1 MVYKLLIAD
10 DNQTHID
17 CVINYIDWERLN
29 FTEIKTASNGREAL
43 EIYNELKPDLLITD
57 VVMPLLSGLQLA
69 EKIRE
74 TDKDIHIVF
83 MSCYEDFDYVKK
95 AIDNNITAYILK
107 PIEPDNLKETVLK
120 IIGNIEQRNKTLHA
134 EKAAE
139 EFLPFARE
147 SLLYRYLYQD
157 NPNVSESLI
166 SYTRFATFGRNIL
179 IKYQILTPKNS
190 DTDPYTLL
198 DSIYESFDDFEVN
211 AITEIPNKVIV
222 ILSTAGEDEDM
233 FTTRAV
239 ASVKEHIEY
248 ALRTYDLEL
257 SAGISNSFESICDA
271 RTMLIQA
278 NKAIESSHTLKSG
291 EIYFFEEFVE
301 QDNNGNSVF
310 DIFVLKRD
318 LSELISNNNSEA
330 LGEFMDKYYPKSSTA
345 TGNSIKALCFTTI
358 TTLQLLMA
366 ERNADINSLFESPDI
381 IWTKL
386 NNFDTIKDTYNWL
399 KNILVACCEYV
410 NEIEKKTKHKLI
422 NAITDY
428 IDKNYRDISSVSQ
441 IASELFISTG
451 YAKNIFK
458 KHTGQTIFD
467 YLVDRRISEAKK
479 LMQDPSIK
487 VYEVSQMIG
496 YTSNSHF
503 AETFKRK
510 TGMTPKEYLQKQ
522 N

>member
-17 CVINYIDWERLN
+17 CVINYIDWEKLN
-29 FTEIKTASNGREAL
+29 FTEIKTASNGKEAFDIFT
-43 EIYNELKPDLLITD
+43 EFKPDLVITD
-57 VVMPLLSGLQLA
+57 VVMPLCSGHQLA

-74 TDKDIHIVF
+74 TDRDVHIVF
-83 MSCYEDFDYVKK
+83 MSCYEDFVYVKK

-120 IIGNIEQRNKTLHA
+120 IIGNIEQRSRSLHA

-147 SLLYRYLYQD
+147 SVLYRYLYQE
-157 NPNVSESLI
+157 NPNVSENLI
-166 SYTRFATFGRNIL
+166 NYTRLKNLGRTIL
-179 IKYQILTPKNS
+179 VKYTILNAKNS

-222 ILSTAGEDEDM
+222 LLSTSGEDEEM
-233 FTTRAV
+233 FVSRAV
-239 ASVKEHIEY
+239 ASVREHIEY
-248 ALRTYDLEL
+248 TLKAYGLEL
-257 SAGISNSFESICDA
+257 ASGMSNPFDGISDA

-278 NKAIESSHTLKSG
+278 NKALESSYSLKAG
-291 EIYFFEEFVE
+291 EIYFFEEFSE
-301 QDNNGNSVF
+301 QDDRENSLFDVF
-310 DIFVLKRD
+310 MLRHD
-318 LSELISNNNSEA
+318 LTELISNSNPQA
-330 LGEFMDKYYPKSSTA
+330 LNEFMDKYYPQNTNPNK
-345 TGNSIKALCFTTI
+345 NSIKALCFATV

-366 ERNADINSLFESPDI
+366 ERNADINNLFESPDV

-386 NNFDTIKDTYNWL
+386 NNFDTIKDTYHWL

-422 NAITDY
+422 NSITDY

-451 YAKNIFK
+451 YAKNVFK

-467 YLVDRRISEAKK
+467 YLVDKRISEAKK
-479 LMQDPSIK
+479 LLKDPSVK
-487 VYEVSQMIG
+487 VYEVSQMVG
-496 YTSNSHF
+496 YTSKSHF